1 MWAVRVP
8 STDLSTTAPAK
19 DQPVSR
25 WTAPHVIEAAYAV
38 VLLAALTQGPV
49 LSLWLRAAQQGQPAP
64 DTAVVATY
72 LAMQMP
78 AVALLVRRG
87 LPISVDRRLLAA
99 LGAFVGW
106 TLLSTVWSTVRIQTM
121 TTSITLATTTV
132 AGVYLARFSCRRLAT
147 LTFVAMQPGLLLSEF
162 ALRRHWVGA
171 VSPPDPSWNG
181 AYFNRNSLG
190 PPAIVGVFAGT
201 LLIAHAVRT
210 RHRGWAATAAVATL
224 FVLFDLR
231 MQHGAGS
238 ATSWIALA
246 VAVGT
251 WVLWIFVRLWRHRKV
266 SPSLTA
272 LGRLHL
278 MMLVTGCGLIAV
290 SASRV
295 SRLFGRPPGFDS
307 RDLYWRAD
315 WRGVRIHPLRG
326 WGWLAAWSTPS
337 FRSHLAG
344 PISTDFW
351 SHNAYFDVAL
361 GGGLVAAVMFAAV
374 VVLGFGAAARVAGS
388 SEPLAMWP
396 LCVASAVAVAAT
408 QESFFIGSH
417 FYWLLLVAVFT
428 HVAWSPLTSG
438 PPCSADDRAS
448 RAGQLEPGDR
458 DEGGDRPLR

>member
-1 MWAVRVP
+1 MWAVRA
-8 STDLSTTAPAK
+8 LSTTAPVK

-72 LAMQMP
+72 LALQMP

-231 MQHGAGS
+231 MQHGARS
-238 ATSWIALA
+238 VTSWIALA

-251 WVLWIFVRLWRHRKV
+251 WALWAAVRVWRGRRRV
-266 SPSLTA
+266 RPTLTA

-278 MMLVTGCGLIAV
+278 LLLAVGCGVIAI
-290 SASRV
+290 SATRV
-295 SRLFGRPPGFDS
+295 SRVFDRPPGFDS

-326 WGWLAAWSTPS
+326 WGWLAAWSTPR
-337 FRSHLAG
+337 FRLGLPG
-344 PISTDFW
+344 PISTDYW
-351 SHNAYFDVAL
+351 SHNAYLDLAL
-361 GGGLVAAVMFAAV
+361 GGGVVAVVLFAAV
-374 VVLGFGAAARVAGS
+374 IVLGFGASARVAGS
-388 SEPLAMWP
+388 SEPLALWP
-396 LCVASAVAVAAT
+396 LCIASAVAVAAT
-408 QESFFIGSH
+408 QESFFVGSH
-417 FYWLLLVAVFT
+417 FYWLLLVGAFT
-428 HVAWSPLTSG
+428 HAESSLRPELPG
-438 PPCSADDRAS
+438 SADGRAS
-448 RAGQLEPGDR
+448 RATRPTRGDH
-458 DEGGDRPLR
+458 DEAGAQHPR